1 MSIFSLLSKY
11 VVETCTLNCHSF
23 MYFVFPRAAFI
34 TFIRFIAA
42 GARCRVAVGKKI
54 QVRHHSADFIFT
66 CLGITRPSL
75 MFWKIEFYLSRYR
88 GHMQPLKLQCC
99 YMKS

>member
-23 MYFVFPRAAFI
+23 MYFVFPRATFI

-42 GARCRVAVGKKI
+42 GARCRVAVGKKSKYATI
-54 QVRHHSADFIFT
+54 VQILFLLALAS
-66 CLGITRPSL
+66 LGPV
-75 MFWKIEFYLSRYR
+75 
-88 GHMQPLKLQCC
+88 
-99 YMKS
+99 